1 MIHLQPIGPVDPEVL
16 ISLKQSLS
24 TIWQVEILPQAEVPQ
39 IAYDK
44 ARRQFDGSRLLE
56 ILPITEEAVLG
67 VTEVDVYVD
76 GLNFIFG
83 LATDG
88 KALISLKRLR
98 PEFYKLPEDNDLFKR
113 RVLKEAM
120 HELGHVF
127 GLNHCPDRNCVMFFS
142 NSILDTDLK
151 DWRYCGQCEWN
162 AIRMQPGHV

>member
-1 MIHLQPIGPVDPEVL
+1 MILLQSIGPVDPEVL
-16 ISLKQSLS
+16 TFLRLSLS
-24 TIWQVEILPQAEVPQ
+24 TIWPVEILPRVELPE
-39 IAYDK
+39 IAYDR

-56 ILPITEEAVLG
+56 TLPMAEEAVLG
-67 VTEVDVYVD
+67 VTEVDAYVD

-83 LATDG
+83 LATDK

-98 PEFYKLPEDNDLFKR
+98 PEFYKLTENNDLFKSR
-113 RVLKEAM
+113 ILKEAM

-142 NSILDTDLK
+142 NSILDTDFK

-162 AIRMQPGHV
+162 AFGTQPGHV